1 MFLDKLASI
10 LSQTTDE
17 AAVFAREAAA
27 DAQDFINA
35 HTSIV
40 AKHCKM
46 FLQRAFGINFD
57 GTVITDVSPL
67 PKKMKKYKSVK
78 TVDQYSDMI
87 CVNTNWGDEAVLKEA
102 SPDDPQAAT
111 IRKFCKSNA

>member
-1 MFLDKLASI
+1 MP
-10 LSQTTDE
+10 
-17 AAVFAREAAA
+17 R
-27 DAQDFINA
+27 
-35 HTSIV
+35 TSSMLTQV
-40 AKHCKM
+40 
-46 FLQRAFGINFD
+46 LLPSTQRAFGINLD

-87 CVNTNWGDEAVLKEA
+87 CVITNWGDEAVLKEA